1 MKRLWNSHIHAEKEK
16 YTRKTFAIQILV
28 TLLAL
33 FFAFPIFMIVNFAFK
48 TKAELY
54 MDSPLA
60 LPEKFQLDNFL
71 NAVEKLHLGTAFLNT
86 LLYTAV
92 SVTVMALLSTITAWA
107 IARGTR
113 KIFKIS
119 FLYFIIGILV
129 PSQALML
136 PIYQIWNSFGLIN
149 TRVGLIL
156 LYISTGM
163 SFGIF
168 LQTNFM
174 STIPIELEEAARIDG
189 CNVYQTFFK
198 VVLPLMRSSMAT
210 LIIVQAFSIWNEF
223 MLTSLMLSRE
233 NLRTVT
239 LALKLLFSDFAK
251 DYSTAM
257 AGIILSAIPIIIL
270 FLSMQSQFIKGMTVG
285 AVKGRC

>member
-16 YTRKTFAIQILV
+16 YTQKTFAIQILV

-86 LLYTAV
+86 LLYAAV

-285 AVKGRC
+285 AVKG